1 MQKRALAGRNTHYNG
16 VESGLYRC
24 SRHTRTAIEYLSESR
39 TFFGRN
45 IFRSGQPEGKKV
57 SSAPIAA
64 PYCTASACAITLVLR
79 IVGRTWM
86 RSPSFD
92 RFLRGK
98 QFGDVGRQNVTR

>member
-1 MQKRALAGRNTHYNG
+1 M
-16 VESGLYRC
+16 
-24 SRHTRTAIEYLSESR
+24 
-39 TFFGRN
+39 
-45 IFRSGQPEGKKV
+45 
-57 SSAPIAA
+57 
-64 PYCTASACAITLVLR
+64 LR